1 MDSRTALKRGT
12 VLRFSDGYEYTIT
25 DELAR
30 GGSSLVYNAFYLDNL
45 GEKKSV
51 RIKECYPF
59 KCSLLRDA
67 SGALLAPAAEED
79 LFEQSKQKLRRAYQL
94 GNDFFSTDGLTNLT
108 ANTYNIFEANNTLYV
123 VSAYAQGQE
132 LSYRRYPA
140 VKDSIAAVKSTANA
154 ISKIHNKGYLY
165 LDIKPG
171 NILTL
176 EGTTELIQLF
186 DFDTVVPI
194 ANITEF
200 GDKISYTRGF
210 AALELQSADYQ
221 RIGKHTDVYGIG
233 ALLFY
238 MLFDRVPDAFDCEA
252 DAQYDFS
259 RSKLSGGS
267 YQDAL
272 AFRLTEFFHHTL
284 ADFYLDRFSNMETV
298 AEKLSELQDLA
309 DLSLRYIV
317 SSKISTSG
325 LFLGRETEA
334 RWIQERLTGSTA
346 GCGFVVGMGGIGKST
361 LVRHCIRQSDRL
373 DSVLYLDYLGSIEK
387 TICDDYAVH
396 INAVQKDASETD
408 TAYFD
413 RKLGVLRELGR
424 DKNCVLVIDNY
435 TGDGSSAF
443 PKLMQLGWRVL
454 FLTRDR
460 SLAEGYDTLEIGPI
474 SEDDLL
480 TLFCKNIGHELNE
493 EERRGAASI
502 IRDVGGH
509 TLVIELIAKQIGS
522 PVCSL
527 SISQAARIAA
537 NSGFSNIAAE
547 KIGYLRDNVLYQ
559 NTIKQII
566 SGLFHAETLPE
577 SQRTI
582 LKMLS
587 LFGRTG
593 VSVDGLCEMLALKN
607 REDISALYHPGWIY
621 VEDAVITM
629 HPVIEEVVS
638 NWELSTVARDAA
650 DKMLQYLTVKLK
662 VEAHKEEYPKNLLP
676 YLKEARNVHETA
688 PDSWC
693 DRRIQKAIHRNGASQ
708 AKEAYWS
715 RANSYADGT
724 VTDHEKVS
732 QYLRLAKAILEGG
745 RREPEIYAFDS
756 YRELLFYTI
765 QNTPYENEGFI
776 QEKSEEF
783 IALFDHGNERML
795 LKIYQGL
802 LEVLY
807 DHGEFEEA
815 KRRIRQARTTI
826 SGNLSPEIWG
836 RYSYILAGYYD
847 AILGGAYDAETPEE
861 ARLVRFLLK
870 SVDKAIRWLT
880 ISNAGDSG
888 IFLGECCRLK
898 ALVLI
903 RSGIGKKKQVRAI
916 LGKVQQLIDKY
927 AQPNSKLVRD
937 YAMTLAWYH
946 TYMDKDYQLTCSY
959 LFKAYDITGVISTS
973 ELAMIDD
980 QLCPMANI
988 MLEWRQYEKAEL
1000 YLIRCVLTCA
1010 KHLEIRAFARR
1021 QVELLGHLLQVYFLA
1036 GEYGKCQ
1043 AVIDKLDEKV
1053 ETIGTL
1059 DIGDYVPE
1067 EMRRAVESTDA
1078 GLR

>member
-1 MDSRTALKRGT
+1 MDSRTALQRGT
-12 VLRFSDGYEYTIT
+12 VLRFSDGYEYTIA

-30 GGSSLVYNAFYLDNL
+30 GGSSIVYNAFYPDNL
-45 GEKKSV
+45 GQKKAV

-59 KCSLLRDA
+59 KCNLVRQPNGGLLV
-67 SGALLAPAAEED
+67 PEAERT
-79 LFEQSKQKLRRAYQL
+79 LFSEAKQKLRRAYQL
-94 GNDFFSTDGLTNLT
+94 GNEFFATDGLTNLT

-132 LSYRRYPA
+132 LSYRRYLA
-140 VKDSIAAVKSTANA
+140 VKDSIAAVKSAANA
-154 ISKIHNKGYLY
+154 ISRIHNKGYLY

-176 EGTTELIQLF
+176 AGTTELIQLF

-194 ANITEF
+194 ANIAEL
-200 GDKISYTRGF
+200 GDRISYTKGF
-210 AALELQSADYQ
+210 AALELQTGDDR

-259 RSKLSGGS
+259 KSKLAGGS

-272 AFRLTEFFHHTL
+272 VFRLTDFFHHTL

-298 AEKLSELQDLA
+298 VEKLTELQDLA
-309 DLSLRYIV
+309 DLSAHYII
-317 SSKISTSG
+317 SSKVSTSS
-325 LFLGRETEA
+325 LFLGREAETQ
-334 RWIQERLTGSTA
+334 WIRERLTGSTA
-346 GCGFVVGMGGIGKST
+346 GCSFVVGMGGIGKST
-361 LVRHCIRQSDRL
+361 LVRQSIRQSDSM
-373 DSVLYLDYLGSIEK
+373 DSVLYLDFLGSIEK

-424 DKNCVLVIDNY
+424 GKNCVLVIDNY
-435 TGDGSSAF
+435 TGDESNAL
-443 PKLMQLGWRVL
+443 PKLLQLGWHIL

-460 SLAEGYDTLEIGPI
+460 SLAEGYDALEIGPI
-474 SEDDLL
+474 CEDDLL
-480 TLFCKNIGHELNE
+480 TLFCKNIGHELDA

-527 SISQAARIAA
+527 SIRQAAKIAA
-537 NSGFSNIAAE
+537 NSGFSNIAEE
-547 KIGYLRDNVLYQ
+547 KVGYQRDNILYQ

-566 SGLFHAETLPE
+566 SSLFSVETLSE
-577 SQRTI
+577 FQRTI
-582 LKMLS
+582 LKTLS

-593 VSVDGLCEMLALKN
+593 VSVDGLCEMLELKN
-607 REDISALYHPGWIY
+607 REEISALYHQGWIY

-629 HPVIEEVVS
+629 HPVIGEVVS
-638 NWELSTVARDAA
+638 NWELSDMARDAA
-650 DKMLQYLTVKLK
+650 GKVLRYLTVKLK
-662 VEAHKEEYPKNLLP
+662 VEAQKEEYPKNLLP
-676 YLKEARNVHETA
+676 YLREAH
-688 PDSWC
+688 SWC
-693 DRRIQKAIHRNGASQ
+693 ERRIQNVTNQNGA
-708 AKEAYWS
+708 AKEAYWG
-715 RANSYADGT
+715 RVNSYADGT
-724 VTDHEKVS
+724 VTDHGKVAQS
-732 QYLRLAKAILEGG
+732 LRLAVAILESG

-776 QEKSEEF
+776 QEKGEEF
-783 IALFDHGNERML
+783 IALFHHGNERML
-795 LKIYQGL
+795 LKIYQEL

-807 DHGEFEEA
+807 DHGEFAEA
-815 KRRIRQARTTI
+815 ERRIRQARTTI

-836 RYSYILAGYYD
+836 WYYYILAGYYD
-847 AILGGAYDAETPEE
+847 AVLGGAYDAETAEE
-861 ARLVRFLLK
+861 AHLVRLLLK
-870 SVDKAIRWLT
+870 SVDRAIRWLT
-880 ISNAGDSG
+880 ISNAGDAG
-888 IFLGECCRLK
+888 IFLGECYRLK

-903 RSGIGKKKQVRAI
+903 RSGIGKKKQVRTI
-916 LGKVQQLIDKY
+916 LGRVQKLIDKY

-937 YAMTLAWYH
+937 YDMTLAWYH
-946 TYMDKDYQLTCSY
+946 TYVEGDYRLTCSY
-959 LFKAYDITGVISTS
+959 LFKAYDITGIISTS
-973 ELAMIDD
+973 ELAVIDD

-988 MLEWRQYEKAEL
+988 MLEWRQYDKVEL
-1000 YLIRCVLTCA
+1000 YLIRSILTCA
-1010 KHLEIRAFARR
+1010 NHLEIAAYARR

-1043 AVIDKLDEKV
+1043 AVIDKIDEKAAG
-1053 ETIGTL
+1053 IGTL
-1059 DIGDYVPE
+1059 DIRDYAPE
-1067 EMRRAVESTDA
+1067 EIREAVAAENNLSSQSY
-1078 GLR
+1078 

>member
-1 MDSRTALKRGT
+1 MK
-12 VLRFSDGYEYTIT
+12 
-25 DELAR
+25 
-30 GGSSLVYNAFYLDNL
+30 
-45 GEKKSV
+45 
-51 RIKECYPF
+51 
-59 KCSLLRDA
+59 
-67 SGALLAPAAEED
+67 
-79 LFEQSKQKLRRAYQL
+79 
-94 GNDFFSTDGLTNLT
+94 
-108 ANTYNIFEANNTLYV
+108 
-123 VSAYAQGQE
+123 
-132 LSYRRYPA
+132 
-140 VKDSIAAVKSTANA
+140 
-154 ISKIHNKGYLY
+154 
-165 LDIKPG
+165 
-171 NILTL
+171 
-176 EGTTELIQLF
+176 
-186 DFDTVVPI
+186 
-194 ANITEF
+194 
-200 GDKISYTRGF
+200 
-210 AALELQSADYQ
+210 
-221 RIGKHTDVYGIG
+221 
-233 ALLFY
+233 
-238 MLFDRVPDAFDCEA
+238 
-252 DAQYDFS
+252 
-259 RSKLSGGS
+259 
-267 YQDAL
+267 
-272 AFRLTEFFHHTL
+272 
-284 ADFYLDRFSNMETV
+284 TV

-334 RWIQERLTGSTA
+334 QWIRVRLTGSVA

-373 DSVLYLDYLGSIEK
+373 DSVLYLDYLGSIER

-396 INAVQKDASETD
+396 INAVQKDASETG

-480 TLFCKNIGHELNE
+480 SLFFKNVGHELNE

-537 NSGFSNIAAE
+537 NSGVSNIAAE
-547 KIGYLRDNVLYQ
+547 KIGYQRDNVLYQ

-607 REDISALYHPGWIY
+607 REDIRVLYHQGWIY

-638 NWELSTVARDAA
+638 NWELSDMARDAA

-662 VEAHKEEYPKNLLP
+662 VEAQKEEYPKNLLP
-676 YLKEARNVHETA
+676 YLKEAH
-688 PDSWC
+688 SWC
-693 DRRIQKAIHRNGASQ
+693 ERRIQNVTNKNGSAR
-708 AKEAYWS
+708 EAYLG
-715 RANSYADGT
+715 RANSYTDST
-724 VTDHEKVS
+724 VTDHEKVA
-732 QYLRLAKAILEGG
+732 QYLRRAVAILEGG

-861 ARLVRFLLK
+861 TRLVRFLLK

-916 LGKVQQLIDKY
+916 LGKVQKLIDRY

-946 TYMDKDYQLTCSY
+946 TYMDKDYRLTCSY

-988 MLEWRQYEKAEL
+988 MLEWRQYDKAEL
-1000 YLIRCVLTCA
+1000 YLIRCILTCA

-1043 AVIDKLDEKV
+1043 AIIDKLDEKV
-1053 ETIGTL
+1053 EKIGAL
-1059 DIGDYVPE
+1059 DIGDYVTE

>member
-1 MDSRTALKRGT
+1 MDSRTALQRGT
-12 VLRFSDGYEYTIT
+12 VLRFSDGYEYTIA

-30 GGSSLVYNAFYLDNL
+30 GGSSIVYNAFYPDNL
-45 GEKKSV
+45 GQKKAV

-59 KCSLLRDA
+59 KCNLVRQPNGGLLV
-67 SGALLAPAAEED
+67 PEAERT
-79 LFEQSKQKLRRAYQL
+79 LFSEAKQKLRRAYQL
-94 GNDFFSTDGLTNLT
+94 GNEFFATDGLTNLT

-132 LSYRRYPA
+132 LSYRRYLA
-140 VKDSIAAVKSTANA
+140 VKDSIAAVKSAANA
-154 ISKIHNKGYLY
+154 ISRIHNKGYLY

-176 EGTTELIQLF
+176 AGTTELIQLF

-194 ANITEF
+194 ANIAEL
-200 GDKISYTRGF
+200 GDRISYTKGF
-210 AALELQSADYQ
+210 AALELQTGDDR

-259 RSKLSGGS
+259 KSKLAGGS

-272 AFRLTEFFHHTL
+272 VFRLTDFFHHTL

-298 AEKLSELQDLA
+298 VEKLAELQDLA
-309 DLSLRYIV
+309 DLSAHYII
-317 SSKISTSG
+317 SSKVSTSS
-325 LFLGRETEA
+325 LFLGREAETQ
-334 RWIQERLTGSTA
+334 WIRERLTGSTA
-346 GCGFVVGMGGIGKST
+346 GCSFVVGMGGIGKST
-361 LVRHCIRQSDRL
+361 LVRQSIRQSDSM
-373 DSVLYLDYLGSIEK
+373 DSVLYLDFLGSIEK

-424 DKNCVLVIDNY
+424 GKNCVLVIDNY
-435 TGDGSSAF
+435 TGDESNAL
-443 PKLMQLGWRVL
+443 PKLLQLGWHIL

-460 SLAEGYDTLEIGPI
+460 SLAEGYDALEIGPI
-474 SEDDLL
+474 CEDDLL
-480 TLFCKNIGHELNE
+480 SLFCKNVGHELNE

-547 KIGYLRDNVLYQ
+547 KIGYQRDNVLYQ

-607 REDISALYHPGWIY
+607 REDIRVLYHQGWIY

-638 NWELSTVARDAA
+638 NWELSDMARDAA

-662 VEAHKEEYPKNLLP
+662 VEAQKEEYPKNLLP

-693 DRRIQKAIHRNGASQ
+693 DCRIQKAVHRNGASQ
-708 AKEAYWS
+708 AKDAYWS

-724 VTDHEKVS
+724 VTDHEEVS

-815 KRRIRQARTTI
+815 KRRIRQAQTTI

-861 ARLVRFLLK
+861 ARLVRLLLK

-880 ISNAGDSG
+880 VSNAGDSG
-888 IFLGECCRLK
+888 IFLGECYRLK

-903 RSGIGKKKQVRAI
+903 RSGIGKKRQVRAI
-916 LGKVQQLIDKY
+916 LGKVQKLIDKY

-946 TYMDKDYQLTCSY
+946 TYMDKAYRLTCSY

-988 MLEWRQYEKAEL
+988 MLEWRQYDKAEL
-1000 YLIRCVLTCA
+1000 YLIRCILTCGN
-1010 KHLEIRAFARR
+1010 HLEIAAYARR
-1021 QVELLGHLLQVYFLA
+1021 QVELLGHLLQVYFFA
-1036 GEYGKCQ
+1036 GDYGKCQ
-1043 AVIDKLDEKV
+1043 AVIEKLDEKV
-1053 ETIGTL
+1053 EKIGML

>member
-79 LFEQSKQKLRRAYQL
+79 LFAQSKQKLRRAYQL

-140 VKDSIAAVKSTANA
+140 VKDSIAAVKSVANA

-200 GDKISYTRGF
+200 ADKISYTRGF
-210 AALELQSADYQ
+210 AALELQSGDYQ

-259 RSKLSGGS
+259 KSKLSGGS

-272 AFRLTEFFHHTL
+272 VFRLTDFFHHTL
-284 ADFYLDRFSNMETV
+284 ADFYLDRFSNMKTV

-334 RWIQERLTGSTA
+334 QWIRERLTGSVA

-373 DSVLYLDYLGSIEK
+373 DSVLYLDYLGSIER

-396 INAVQKDASETD
+396 INAVQKDASETG

-480 TLFCKNIGHELNE
+480 SLFCKNVGHELNE

-547 KIGYLRDNVLYQ
+547 KIGYQRDNVLYQ

-607 REDISALYHPGWIY
+607 REDIRVLYHQGWIY

-638 NWELSTVARDAA
+638 NWELSDMARDAA

-662 VEAHKEEYPKNLLP
+662 VEAQKEEYPKNLLP
-676 YLKEARNVHETA
+676 YLKEAH
-688 PDSWC
+688 SWC
-693 DRRIQKAIHRNGASQ
+693 ERRIQNVTNKNGSAR
-708 AKEAYWS
+708 EAYLG
-715 RANSYADGT
+715 RANSYTDST
-724 VTDHEKVS
+724 VTDHEKVA
-732 QYLRLAKAILEGG
+732 QYLRRAVAILEGG

-861 ARLVRFLLK
+861 ARLVRLLLK

-916 LGKVQQLIDKY
+916 LGKVQKLIDRY

-946 TYMDKDYQLTCSY
+946 TYMDKDYRLTCSY

-988 MLEWRQYEKAEL
+988 MLEWRQYDKAEL
-1000 YLIRCVLTCA
+1000 YLIRCILTCA

-1043 AVIDKLDEKV
+1043 AIIDKLDEKV
-1053 ETIGTL
+1053 EKIGAL
-1059 DIGDYVPE
+1059 DIGDYVTE